1 MITRHKVFAYI
12 TYGERL
18 LLLSHPFAPEA
29 GIQVPAGTVETN
41 EDWETAVLREATEE
55 TGLNGLEIVGHLGDA
70 EHHWPGREEIALR
83 HFYHLR
89 CPEQPPERWWH
100 GELHPSEGET
110 EPIPFE
116 FFWVQLPH
124 EVPVLAPG
132 HGQFL
137 AELMAGLGTNPLPV
151 GPVVGGETATS
162 SFDYAQDGLVP
173 AVWPQR
179 MFMNGR
185 IISLVPLDPDPPPL
199 GGTEAGAAH
208 LFAISHGDAAKE
220 AIWTYM
226 SYGPFAGEAAMQQ
239 WLRLQA
245 QSSDPLFFTV
255 MDNHSGQPAGLVS
268 YLNIV
273 PGHRRL
279 EVGHIWY
286 GLAYQRTQ
294 VNTEAIYLM
303 LTQAFEQWG
312 YRRVEWKCDA
322 LNGRSR
328 RAALR
333 LGFQYEGLF
342 HQHLIVKGRNRD
354 TTWFAMMDHEW
365 PQIKANM
372 EQWLY
377 GEARWPL
384 SWLHTASGQ

>member
-1 MITRHKVFAYI
+1 LGIDMITKHKVFAYI

-18 LLLSHPFAPEA
+18 LLFSHPFAPEA

-55 TGLNGLEIVGHLGDA
+55 TGLPGLQIVRHLGDA
-70 EHHWPGREEIALR
+70 EHQWPGREEIALR

-89 CPEQPPERWWH
+89 CTEEPPERWWH
-100 GELHPSEGET
+100 GELYPSEGEA
-110 EPIPFE
+110 ESIPFE
-116 FFWVQLPH
+116 FFWAQLPH
-124 EVPVLAPG
+124 EVPLLAPG

-137 AELMAGLGTNPLPV
+137 AKLMADLEINLLPV
-151 GPVVGGETATS
+151 GPLVGPQIGGET
-162 SFDYAQDGLVP
+162 

-179 MFMNGR
+179 VVVNGR
-185 IISLVPLDPDPPPL
+185 IISLAPLDPGRD
-199 GGTEAGAAH
+199 AAH

-239 WLRLQA
+239 WLKQQA
-245 QSSDPLFFTV
+245 HSSDPLFFTV
-255 MDNHSGQPAGLVS
+255 LDNQSGQPAGLVS

-273 PGHRRL
+273 PDHRRL

-286 GLAYQRTQ
+286 GLAYQRTR

-342 HQHLIVKGRNRD
+342 RQHLIVKGRNRD

-365 PQIKANM
+365 PPIKANM

-377 GEARWPL
+377 DEARWPL
-384 SWLHTASGQ
+384 GWLHMSR

>member
-1 MITRHKVFAYI
+1 MITKHKVFAYI

-18 LLLSHPFAPEA
+18 LLFSHPLSPEA
-29 GIQVPAGTVETN
+29 GIQVPAGTVEPD
-41 EDWETAVLREATEE
+41 EEWQTAIRREAAEE
-55 TGLNGLEIVGHLGDA
+55 TGLSGLEIVRHLGDV
-70 EHHWPGREEIALR
+70 EYQWPGREEMALR

-89 CPEQPPERWWH
+89 CTERPPERWWH
-100 GELHPSEGET
+100 GELHPSEGEA
-110 EPIPFE
+110 EAIPFE
-116 FFWVQLPH
+116 FFWAQLPH
-124 EVPVLAPG
+124 EVPLLAPG

-137 AELMAGLGTNPLPV
+137 AELIADLGINLLPV
-151 GPVVGGETATS
+151 GPLVGGEA
-162 SFDYAQDGLVP
+162 

-179 MFMNGR
+179 LVVNGR
-185 IISLVPLDPDPPPL
+185 LISLHPLDPDRD
-199 GGTEAGAAH
+199 AAH

-220 AIWTYM
+220 AIWTYL
-226 SYGPFAGEAAMQQ
+226 SYGPFTDETAMKQ
-239 WLRLQA
+239 WLRQQT
-245 QSSDPLFFTV
+245 QSSDPLFFAV
-255 MDNHSGQPAGLVS
+255 LDNHSGQPAGLVS

-273 PGHRRL
+273 PDHRRL
-279 EVGHIWY
+279 ELGHIWY
-286 GLAYQRTQ
+286 GPAYQRTK
-294 VNTEAIYLM
+294 VNTETIYLM

-342 HQHLIVKGRNRD
+342 RQHFIVKGRNRD
-354 TTWFAMMDHEW
+354 TAWFAMMNHEW

-377 GEARWPL
+377 GEAPL
-384 SWLHTASGQ
+384 PLGWLHTSR